1 MIVFAAITPHPPII
15 LPEIGKK
22 DIVMAEKTINAMLSL
37 SLAFAASKPDIVL
50 VISPHAVLLHDR
62 IAIGYG
68 KQYEGDFGTFG
79 HPDISQTFVGNTT
92 LVDDILHQA
101 FQDKIPMEPYT
112 QQDGTVPLDH
122 GAMVP
127 LYYFSKAYHSFDLV
141 LSSFSDFSIQKH
153 FQYGQ
158 ILKKVIDRSKKRI
171 AVIASGDMSHRLKE
185 DGPYGFH
192 PAGPQFDKTIMTL
205 LQQKNSEKI
214 IHLPSSL
221 VDEAGECGYRSIAI
235 LMGILQDID
244 FTPQILSYEGPWGIG
259 YLVANMKLS

>member
-1 MIVFAAITPHPPII
+1 
-15 LPEIGKK
+15 
-22 DIVMAEKTINAMLSL
+22 
-37 SLAFAASKPDIVL
+37 
-50 VISPHAVLLHDR
+50 
-62 IAIGYG
+62 
-68 KQYEGDFGTFG
+68 
-79 HPDISQTFVGNTT
+79 
-92 LVDDILHQA
+92 
-101 FQDKIPMEPYT
+101 
-112 QQDGTVPLDH
+112 
-122 GAMVP
+122 
-127 LYYFSKAYHSFDLV
+127 V